1 MWIPA
6 QSHGEEVGRLG
17 SRPSSTQ
24 RLGPPCSLQQAL
36 SLPAEN
42 LPARHG
48 QEEHLCIVGI

>member
-42 LPARHG
+42 LPAKHG
-48 QEEHLCIVGI
+48 QEQHLCIVGI